1 MPKTIEEPKEEK
13 PKEEEP
19 KEEKPLKLFETMVK
33 AHNKATE
40 AHWNFYDKIKMTKLF
55 TPYQRNTSKTYSMFK
70 KIWKGK
76 DGYGTGISKKTWSPT
91 DKLTVEA
98 TKFVG
103 EVQDEYNALIASMR
117 IARDAREKFI
127 NHYIKKY
134 PDKVRGSKDERPYGV
149 RIAAKVETII
159 NGGWWK
165 KIVKEK
171 EGWTNEWWGRLQHK
185 KPDIPDK
192 DNFLYMNQIPGIRG
206 FIEDENKMKKATM
219 ETFWKMQSI
228 PLTSRSGS
236 FKSPGNRKSG
246 SEGIQETWIE
256 NDNVKEFFNRY
267 IEGNQ
272 FFSYSFGGRT
282 RKRRRKSRKSKRK
295 RRRTKKK
302 SKRRRKRTKKK
313 RRRRRRR

>member
-1 MPKTIEEPKEEK
+1 MPNEQQPSE
-13 PKEEEP
+13 
-19 KEEKPLKLFETMVK
+19 PLKLFETMVK

-55 TPYQRNTSKTYSMFK
+55 TSYQRKTSKTYSMFK
-70 KIWKGK
+70 KIWKRRENIPE
-76 DGYGTGISKKTWSPT
+76 YWSPS
-91 DKLTVEA
+91 DKLTDEA
-98 TKFVG
+98 KKFVG
-103 EVQDEYNALIASMR
+103 EVESEHNALIESMG

-134 PDKVRGSKDERPYGV
+134 PDKVHGSKDERPYGE

-159 NGGWWK
+159 NGGWWE

-171 EGWTNEWWGRLQHK
+171 EGWTNDWWGRLQNK
-185 KPDIPDK
+185 VPDIPDK
-192 DNFLYMNQIPGIRG
+192 DKFCYMNQIPGIRG

-228 PLTSRSGS
+228 PLTSGSGS

-246 SEGIQETWIE
+246 SEGIQETLIE
-256 NDNVKEFFNRY
+256 IDNVKEFFNRY

-272 FFSYSFGGRT
+272 FFSYRFGGRT

-313 RRRRRRR
+313 RRRRH